1 MNNFTFLK
9 IYLSPFKFI
18 RPKFYIGKIRYGT
31 PIFYP
36 RRWIKATPELVHKAV
51 LAEIKREE
59 SFNKL
64 NPNHARK
71 IKSYKEIYQQKLN
84 HSFAVPKKIGFDFI
98 DLGWKTKWEADDYR
112 HEWNPLWSFVF
123 FKWQIA
129 IKFIPNVDNSHYWEC
144 WLYYSRN
151 TNKNK
156 TTKERIIEAREG
168 FPCVWKSSYGNGKIE
183 TICYWD
189 KVLKDKYR

>member
-36 RRWIKATPELVHKAV
+36 RRWIKSKDKPGY
-51 LAEIKREE
+51 
-59 SFNKL
+59 L
-64 NPNHARK
+64 NA
-71 IKSYKEIYQQKLN
+71 I
-84 HSFAVPKKIGFDFI
+84 PKKIGFDFVN
-98 DLGWKTKWEADDYR
+98 LGWKTKWEDDDYR
-112 HEWNPLWSFVF
+112 HEWNPIWSFVF
-123 FKWQIA
+123 FIFLIV
-129 IKFIPNVDNSHYWEC
+129 IKFIPSAYNSHYWEC

-151 TNKNK
+151 TDKK
-156 TTKERIIEAREG
+156 KSTRERIKEAREG
-168 FPCVWKSSYGNGKIE
+168 FPCVWTTYYGNGKKE

-189 KVLKDKYR
+189 KILKDKYKTK